1 MTIAIII
8 FFIGAFIAL
17 GVLAFAVFIIRQIVK
32 GKQSGRKPF
41 VGAGN
46 YAGVGTVNDSDDSN
60 DFEDYQPMYFASNG
74 ETNSGRSEAGA
85 EASLGGSLTDN
96 SMNEAPAN
104 YSEASGGAGSATEY
118 SSYTE
123 SVYSDS
129 STSSYDS
136 PSSYSDSSSSY
147 DSSSNSSS
155 SDSSSSSSSWD

>member
-17 GVLAFAVFIIRQIVK
+17 GVLAVAILFLRRMVK
-32 GKQSGRKPF
+32 NKRSERNHF
-41 VGAGN
+41 VGSGH
-46 YAGVGTVNDSDDSN
+46 YSGTGVVDDSDDSN
-60 DFEDYQPMYFASNG
+60 DFEDFQPMYFASN
-74 ETNSGRSEAGA
+74 EEPTSGRSETGA
-85 EASLGGSLTDN
+85 EASLGVSLTDN
-96 SMNEAPAN
+96 SMNEAPAS

-123 SVYSDS
+123 SGYSDS

-136 PSSYSDSSSSY
+136 SY
-147 DSSSNSSS
+147 DSSSSSSS